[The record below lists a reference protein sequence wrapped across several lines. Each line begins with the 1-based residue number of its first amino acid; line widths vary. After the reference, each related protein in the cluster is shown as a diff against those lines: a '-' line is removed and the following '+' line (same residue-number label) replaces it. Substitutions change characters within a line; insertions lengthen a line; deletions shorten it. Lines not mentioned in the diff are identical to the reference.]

1 MDFLLDMGVTD
12 HDIIINNIENKKE
25 NFRLQEYFLKNR
37 FFLKLVISLRTY
49 MKQREKLQDYVILKT

>member
-25 NFRLQEYFLKNR
+25 NLRLQEYFLKNR

-49 MKQREKLQDYVILKT
+49 MKQRE

>member
-1 MDFLLDMGVTD
+1 MGVTD

-49 MKQREKLQDYVILKT
+49 MKQRE